1 MGLVSDEVD
10 GETRYAALTDILGAE
25 DALGDMDFKVAGTKD
40 FITAIQLDTKLDG
53 IPASV
58 LKDALAQAKVAR
70 LAILDVIDRV
80 PSIDPFL
87 LKTRFYT
94 LKIAVP
100 EGCLRIS
107 EHEELA
113 TRQLIENKLSTVIT
127 KSFEKFGGISP
138 DRMRHAIDVIW
149 DPSREDASR
158 FLVAFGFRLTE
169 APELFFALQGITFY
183 EALFND
189 LRDRLEGLMAW
200 LTGPAAAPEDIRSHP
215 RHEAQRHAMLV
226 SEVSGI
232 IRRSVAEVVGVFA
245 TFDDAIRRF
254 ERSDDPSPL
263 RAFLAFIRRHFWRI
277 GHVLTAII
285 NACITVEERKLRT
298 RGTEKVAGSVE
309 TLLFVKAIMGD
320 SAEGYRATL
329 TPR

>member
-1 MGLVSDEVD
+1 MREYLGLS
-10 GETRYAALTDILGAE
+10 
-25 DALGDMDFKVAGTKD
+25 
-40 FITAIQLDTKLDG
+40 
-53 IPASV
+53 
-58 LKDALAQAKVAR
+58 ALAGDR
-70 LAILDVIDRV
+70 RSRDDLAILDVIDRV
-80 PSIDPFL
+80 PSMDPFL
-87 LKTRFYT
+87 LKTRFDT

-309 TLLFVKAIMGD
+309 TLLFVRAIMGD

-329 TPR
+329 APR